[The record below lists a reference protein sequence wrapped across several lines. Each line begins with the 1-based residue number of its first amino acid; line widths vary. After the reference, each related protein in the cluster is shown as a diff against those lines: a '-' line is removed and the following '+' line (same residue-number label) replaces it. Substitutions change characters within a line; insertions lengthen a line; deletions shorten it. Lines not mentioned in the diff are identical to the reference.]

1 MAEQQRIATSKVAGT
16 WPWFFQ
22 RLSAVALVALLG
34 IHIFLDHFKGI
45 TTEISGGPEPLIS
58 FGDVSLRLGQFIYIV
73 VDYLLLAFVLFH
85 GLNGA
90 RTVVLDLDRL
100 AKHKKA
106 VDVAVWVVGIV
117 TLIWGIVILFP
128 FIKGA

>member
-1 MAEQQRIATSKVAGT
+1 MAERRIATSKVAGT

-22 RLSAVALVALLG
+22 RLSAVALVVLLG
-34 IHIFLDHFKGI
+34 IHIFLDHFQGI
-45 TTEISGGPEPLIS
+45 TKEVSGSAEPFIN
-58 FGDVSLRLGQFIYIV
+58 FHGVSLRLGEFIYVV

-90 RTVVLDLDRL
+90 RTVVLDFDRF
-100 AKHKKA
+100 AKHKRA

-117 TLIWGIVILFP
+117 TLIWGIIILFP
-128 FIKGA
+128 FIQGD

>member
-1 MAEQQRIATSKVAGT
+1 MAETRVATSKVAGT

-34 IHIFLDHFKGI
+34 IHIFLDHFKGVTGETSGETLI
-45 TTEISGGPEPLIS
+45 T
-58 FGDVSLRLGQFIYIV
+58 FGDVHLRLGQLIYIV

-90 RTVVLDLDRL
+90 RTVALDFDRF
-100 AKHKKA
+100 AKHRKA

>member
-1 MAEQQRIATSKVAGT
+1 MSETRIATSKVAGT

-45 TTEISGGPEPLIS
+45 TSEHSGETLIT

-73 VDYLLLAFVLFH
+73 IDYLLLAFVLFH

-90 RTVVLDLDRL
+90 RTVVLDFDRF

-128 FIKGA
+128 FIKGV